1 MEFRLSKKA
10 VELLNNQPLTKT
22 KAIKNCISKV
32 RTVSNAKI
40 LPPYIVD
47 ELRKHIEEYKR
58 SSERVRTKY
67 SCADDA
73 EAQCLYYFAK
83 VIAATYRMS
92 ISSFVDFCIVRGLS
106 ENEKKSKN

>member
-40 LPPYIVD
+40 FPPYIVD

-67 SCADDA
+67 SCVGDA
-73 EAQCLYYFAK
+73 EAQGTYDFAK
-83 VIAATYRMS
+83 LIAATYRTS
-92 ISSFVDFCIVRGLS
+92 ISSFVDFCIVRGLT
-106 ENEKKSKN
+106 ENEKKF